1 MKKVFQYLRP
11 YLGRMSFGLAVKFT
25 GTIMDLLLP
34 WILSYLIDE
43 IVPTKQ
49 VSLILRFGCYML
61 LCSLIAWSA
70 NIAANQMASKVARN
84 TTERIRHDLYKRISY
99 LSSRQTDTFTIP
111 SLESR
116 LTTDT
121 YNIHQMLGMMQRLGI
136 RAPIL
141 LLGGIIIMLTL
152 EPFLTLVLLAV
163 LPFVGGI
170 VFYISRKGI
179 PLFTSQQKALD
190 QMVSTVR
197 ENASG
202 VRVIKALSKSDYEK
216 KRFAQKNEELVR
228 RETHASMTM
237 AASSPLMNLFLNI
250 GLTLVVIAGA
260 YRVYH
265 GAAKPGVILAFLTYF
280 TIILNALLSINRMFM
295 LYSKGTASA
304 RRITEV
310 LDTPMDLTVTPAEDG
325 EAQPDSPVSPAAPWE
340 IAFSHVSF
348 SYYGSRNALTDISFS
363 LKKGQTL
370 GIIGATGCGKTTLV
384 KLLLRLYDPDQGNI
398 LIGGRDIRTI
408 PPDELYQMFGVVF
421 QNDFLYADTIEE
433 NIRFGRQVTKEQ
445 LRETICRAQAASFI
459 DHLPDG
465 TGHMLTIRG
474 TNLSGGQKQRLLIA
488 RALALCPRILILDDS
503 SSALDYHTD
512 ALLRKAVREQK
523 EQTTSVIVAQRISS
537 IRYADRILMLE
548 QGQIIGSGTHEE
560 LMQSCAPYRAIADAQ
575 MGGI

>member
-1 MKKVFQYLRP
+1 MKKVFQYLKP
-11 YLGRMSFGLAVKFT
+11 YLGRMSFGLAIKFT

-43 IVPTKQ
+43 IVPTKRIP
-49 VSLILRFGCYML
+49 LILQFGGYML
-61 LCSLIAWSA
+61 LCSLIAWGA
-70 NIAANQMASKVARN
+70 NIIANQMASRVARN
-84 TTERIRHDLYKRISY
+84 TTEQIRHDLYERISY
-99 LSSRQTDTFTIP
+99 LSSRQTDAFTIP

-141 LLGGIIIMLTL
+141 LLGGIIITLTL

-190 QMVSTVR
+190 KMVSTVR

-216 KRFAQKNEELVR
+216 ERFAQTNENLVR
-228 RETHASMTM
+228 KETHASMTM

-260 YRVYH
+260 YRVNQ
-265 GAAKPGVILAFLTYF
+265 GVTKPGVILAFLTYF

-295 LYSKGTASA
+295 LYSKGAASA

-310 LDTPMDLTVTPAEDG
+310 LDTPMDLTVTPSKNNSKIPAEI
-325 EAQPDSPVSPAAPWE
+325 S
-340 IAFSHVSF
+340 FSHVSF
-348 SYYGSRNALTDISFS
+348 SYYGSQNALTDISFT
-363 LKKGQTL
+363 LERGHTL
-370 GIIGATGCGKTTLV
+370 GIIGATGSGKTTLI
-384 KLLLRLYDPDQGNI
+384 KLLLHLYDPDSGSI
-398 LIGGRDIRTI
+398 CIGGQDIRTI
-408 PPDELYQMFGVVF
+408 PPDKLYRMFGAVF

-433 NIRFGRQVTKEQ
+433 NIKFGRTVTKEQ
-445 LRETICRAQAASFI
+445 LSETIRRAQAAPFI
-459 DHLPDG
+459 DSLPDG
-465 TGHMLTIRG
+465 TGHLLTIRG

-488 RALALCPRILILDDS
+488 RALALSPRILILDDS

-512 ALLRKAVREQK
+512 ALLRKAIRTQK
-523 EQTTSVIVAQRISS
+523 EPSTSVIIAQRISS
-537 IRYADRILMLE
+537 IRYADQILMLD
-548 QGQIIGSGTHEE
+548 QGRVIGIGTHEE
-560 LMQSCAPYRAIADAQ
+560 LMQSCTSYREIAEAQ